1 MNKLTIETLTTDS
14 LHTLGIITL
23 DNAKALNAIDADM
36 CQNILAQ
43 LIQWHN
49 DDTIV
54 AVILRGSGDK
64 AFCAGGDI
72 RKLYHSAI
80 NQTSTTQVNPYAE
93 EFFSS
98 EYQLNK
104 YMHFFKKPIIN
115 WASGIV
121 MGGGMGLMSMSS
133 HRVVTDTT
141 RFAMPE
147 ISIGLYPDATGSWTL
162 QHMPQ
167 KVGLFLGLTASH
179 GNGADALIGNIAEY
193 AMASDDY
200 QTMVNTLI
208 QADWHNATTDSLHH
222 IASRALG
229 KVHTTDHLAQSNFIK
244 HWQIINSI
252 CNQGSIADIDK
263 KLRSEQ
269 LADHYAN
276 DIWITRAIDNYKHGC
291 PVSSV
296 LTYKIF
302 QRAKSLSLEQALYM
316 EFNLSLNCINN
327 ADFREGVRALLID
340 KDKSPQWSKTLA
352 ECLTTE
358 GQDYINS
365 HFELPY
371 SDYQHPFA
379 DWLKVDSIEWC

>member
-1 MNKLTIETLTTDS
+1 MNNLIIDTISTDS

-36 CQNILAQ
+36 CHNILIQ
-43 LIQWHN
+43 LQQWHD

-64 AFCAGGDI
+64 ALCAGGDI

-80 NQTSTTQVNPYAE
+80 NQTATTQANPYAE
-93 EFFSS
+93 EFFTN
-98 EYQLNK
+98 EYRLNN
-104 YMHFFKKPIIN
+104 YMHCYNKPIIT

-162 QHMPQ
+162 QRMPQ

-200 QTMVNTLI
+200 QNMVNALI
-208 QADWHNATTDSLHH
+208 QADWHNSKIDSLHH
-222 IASRALG
+222 IASRALSRL
-229 KVHTTDHLAQSNFIK
+229 HRTDQLAESNFIK
-244 HWQIINSI
+244 HWQTINTI
-252 CNQGSIADIDK
+252 CNQGSIIDIDNY
-263 KLRSEQ
+263 LQSDQFAEQ
-269 LADHYAN
+269 CAN
-276 DIWITRAIDNYKHGC
+276 DQWLRRAIDNYNHGC

-296 LTYKIF
+296 LTYEIF
-302 QRAKSLSLEQALYM
+302 QRAKSLSLPQALYM
-316 EFNLSLNCINN
+316 ELIVSLNCINN

-340 KDKSPQWSKTLA
+340 KDKSPQWSKTLT
-352 ECLTTE
+352 ECVTDE
-358 GQDYINS
+358 GKEYINA
-365 HFELPY
+365 HFDLPY
-371 SDYQHPFA
+371 QDYQHPFV
-379 DWLKVDSIEWC
+379 DW